1 MFVELYKEGSK
12 TNRFSV
18 DPVERPSKVTL
29 EPNGDQLFLHWDA
42 TVDDS
47 DRLRRCIIC
56 SGDLYRERA
65 FPKITGVVIMLAF
78 AGGVAGIAGFLTTWA
93 MFSAMIFVLLLD
105 VAVLIFNKPRL
116 VCYECDTKYK
126 ETPIAPH
133 FHQSDQHRAYQ
144 ITRSQS

>member
-1 MFVELYKEGSK
+1 MFVELQKDGSK

-18 DPVERPSKVTL
+18 NLVERPSKVTL
-29 EPNGDQLFLHWDA
+29 EPSGDQLFLHWDA

-65 FPKITGVVIMLAF
+65 FPQITGVVIVLAF
-78 AGGVAGIAGFLTTWA
+78 AGAVAGIAGFLTTWV

-116 VCYECDTKYK
+116 VCYACGAKFK
-126 ETPIAPH
+126 ETPISPH
-133 FHQSDQHRAYQ
+133 FHPWDQHHADQ
-144 ITRSQS
+144 ITRSKS

>member
-1 MFVELYKEGSK
+1 MFVELHTDGSK

-18 DPVERPSKVTL
+18 NLVERPSKVVV
-29 EPNGDQLFLHWDA
+29 EPSGDQLFLHWDA

-65 FPKITGVVIMLAF
+65 FPQITGIVIVLAF
-78 AGGVAGIAGFLTTWA
+78 SGGIAGIAGFLTTWV
-93 MFSAMIFVLLLD
+93 MFSVMFLVLLLD
-105 VAVLIFNKPRL
+105 VAILIFNKPRL
-116 VCYECDTKYK
+116 VCYKCNTKFK

-133 FHQSDQHRAYQ
+133 FHPWDRHHADL
-144 ITRSQS
+144 ITRSQN